1 MVFRYISSKL
11 KQINSHILFGP
22 PWLMHLLLSGQE
34 FNPQKTNKQS
44 SENKEIIHFFYQIA
58 LFILFSI
65 WKWSAHFVFEAFRIQ
80 VAVQS
85 KLKTN
90 KNKKQQKT
98 PGEHAISYSTIVL
111 SSYDADLSFDQNTD
125 QRLFFLQVTV
135 ADNTNSRNNNTICE
149 ITHDKMIISFSECVI
164 FFTVFITECV
174 VIVTV
179 NLLSIILFIKNK
191 SLRTRSMYLVMSLTV
206 ADLLVG
212 SLSGSVDSF
221 YSQNRY
227 CPFVKKYSLSR
238 EVRIAFLILIPLFPF
253 VSLTNIAVISLER
266 FHATFRPFRHRLI
279 KRWVYVVAIAVVWVL
294 SIITLVIVGIE
305 YFLMTSHPLYLSA
318 SYCCLCLIVT
328 FVSYTSILFKFRF
341 GAHPQR
347 HCAAA
352 LRQRK
357 LTVTLFITT
366 LVSLLL
372 WLPYSILYLLVDRSS
387 YISLN
392 SLSGPERIR
401 LLSSLNFLRY
411 ANSVV
416 NPILYAVR
424 MPDFKKALLSL
435 FRRPQRENVAIPLIR
450 Y

>member
-1 MVFRYISSKL
+1 
-11 KQINSHILFGP
+11 
-22 PWLMHLLLSGQE
+22 
-34 FNPQKTNKQS
+34 
-44 SENKEIIHFFYQIA
+44 
-58 LFILFSI
+58 
-65 WKWSAHFVFEAFRIQ
+65 
-80 VAVQS
+80 
-85 KLKTN
+85 
-90 KNKKQQKT
+90 
-98 PGEHAISYSTIVL
+98 
-111 SSYDADLSFDQNTD
+111 
-125 QRLFFLQVTV
+125 
-135 ADNTNSRNNNTICE
+135 
-149 ITHDKMIISFSECVI
+149 MIISFSECVI
-164 FFTVFITECV
+164 LFTLFITECV

-221 YSQNRY
+221 YSQNHI

-238 EVRIAFLILIPLFPF
+238 EVRIAFLVLIPLFPF
-253 VSLTNIAVISLER
+253 VSLTNITVISLER
-266 FHATFRPFRHRLI
+266 FHATFCPFRHRLI
-279 KRWVYVVAIAVVWVL
+279 KRWVFLVAIAVVWVL

-305 YFLMTSHPLYLSA
+305 YFLMASHPLYLSA

-372 WLPYSILYLLVDRSS
+372 LLPYSILYLLVDRPS
-387 YISLN
+387 YISFN

-401 LLSSLNFLRY
+401 LFFSLNFLRY

-424 MPDFKKALLSL
+424 IPDFKKALLSL
-435 FRRPQRENVAIPLIR
+435 FRSPQRENVAIPLSR

>member
-1 MVFRYISSKL
+1 
-11 KQINSHILFGP
+11 
-22 PWLMHLLLSGQE
+22 MHLLLSGQE
-34 FNPQKTNKQS
+34 FNPQKTNKQLN
-44 SENKEIIHFFYQIA
+44 ENKEIIHFFYEIA
-58 LFILFSI
+58 LFILLSM
-65 WKWSAHFVFEAFRIQ
+65 WKRSAHFVFEAFRIQ
-80 VAVQS
+80 VAAQS

-90 KNKKQQKT
+90 KQTNKKQKQKT
-98 PGEHAISYSTIVL
+98 KQKTKKTEEQAISYFTIVL
-111 SSYDADLSFDQNTD
+111 SSYDAELSFDQNTD

-164 FFTVFITECV
+164 LFTVFITECV
-174 VIVTV
+174 AIVTV
-179 NLLSIILFIKNK
+179 NVLSIILFIKNK

-212 SLSGSVDSF
+212 SLSGSIDSF
-221 YSQNRY
+221 YSQNRF
-227 CPFVKKYSLSR
+227 CPFVKNYSLSR
-238 EVRIAFLILIPLFPF
+238 EVKIVFLVLIPLFPF

-279 KRWVYVVAIAVVWVL
+279 KRWVFLVANAVVWV
-294 SIITLVIVGIE
+294 SPIITLVIVGIE
-305 YFLMTSHPLYLSA
+305 YFLMTRNPLYLSA

-387 YISLN
+387 FISLN
-392 SLSGPERIR
+392 SLSGPEGIR
-401 LLSSLNFLRY
+401 LFFSLNSLRY
-411 ANSVV
+411 ANSLV
-416 NPILYAVR
+416 NPILYTIR

-435 FRRPQRENVAIPLIR
+435 FRHPQRKNVAIPLNR